1 MRPPPSPCRSSPD
14 HFRCVNCA
22 HLPPLAVAMSTR
34 HHTCIAMGSNRSVS
48 GIKIKS
54 LSLPSPAGRHV
65 RPRRYGCCITRIP
78 IRQWE
83 FPPDAH
89 ARSSLPSAN
98 FHHLFTSSLSVH
110 LLLFAA
116 ARSAITSSTIDKGIP
131 SDARATSSRPSAN
144 FHHLFASSLVSPS
157 NLSLHHDLLL

>member
-22 HLPPLAVAMSTR
+22 HLPPLAAAMSTP
-34 HHTCIAMGSNRSVS
+34 HHACIAMGSNRSVS

-54 LSLPSPAGRHV
+54 LSLPSPTGRHV
-65 RPRRYGCCITRIP
+65 RPCRYGCCITRIP
-78 IRQWE
+78 IRQWA

-89 ARSSLPSAN
+89 ARSLLPSAN
-98 FHHLFTSSLSVH
+98 FHHLFTSSLSVPVH
-110 LLLFAA
+110 LLLLAA

-131 SDARATSSRPSAN
+131 SDARAMSSHRSPIYPPP
-144 FHHLFASSLVSPS
+144 SPS
-157 NLSLHHDLLL
+157 PTYVPMYVCT